1 MEYEFET
8 TWNTGR
14 GYSAHGQVITAV
26 YLVAENVIGDDVH
39 YVVYVD
45 HTRGCDGY
53 FGVHS
58 EFPIESIEQLQR
70 MVMHHYDRT
79 GSQVYNEKLER
90 EVLTPVK
97 KDIQERRLKDVL
109 MSYNQERTIK

>member
-14 GYSAHGQVITAV
+14 GYSEHGQVITAV
-26 YLVAENVIGDDVH
+26 YLGYVH
-39 YVVYVD
+39 YAVYVD

-70 MVMHHYDRT
+70 MVMDHYDGT
-79 GSQVYNEKLER
+79 DPEVYNEKLER
-90 EVLTPVK
+90 EVLTPVR
-97 KDIQERRLKDVL
+97 KDIQ
-109 MSYNQERTIK
+109 RTWQLN

>member
-1 MEYEFET
+1 MKYEFET

-14 GYSAHGQVITAV
+14 GYSEHGQVITAV
-26 YLVAENVIGDDVH
+26 YLGDDVH

-79 GSQVYNEKLER
+79 GIDPEVYNEKLER
-90 EVLTPVK
+90 EVLTPVR
-97 KDIQERRLKDVL
+97 KDIQKDIQKTWQL
-109 MSYNQERTIK
+109 

>member
-14 GYSAHGQVITAV
+14 GYSEHGQVITAV
-26 YLVAENVIGDDVH
+26 YLGDVH
-39 YVVYVD
+39 YAVYVD

-70 MVMHHYDRT
+70 MVMDHYDGT
-79 GSQVYNEKLER
+79 DPEVYNEKLER
-90 EVLTPVK
+90 EVLTPVNG
-97 KDIQERRLKDVL
+97 RCLL
-109 MSYNQERTIK
+109 L